1 MLTAERKIFTP
12 TYHFFED
19 DDYFGT
25 LRASFFIPKA
35 VFIAREGNYKFYRE
49 KLFEGKYFCDF
60 HYDCKA
66 IAEKPQGIGYSYSIK
81 HKSISYLLKPGSL
94 FNEMAAF
101 QFELYE
107 GNELLGSI
115 YENPTKFILSIEM
128 EREVS
133 RILQCF
139 IFWLGFRAWI
149 GLRGWRYVTGDTR
162 AAMRF

>member
-1 MLTAERKIFTP
+1 MLRAERKFFIP

-25 LRASFFIPKA
+25 LRASSFIPKA
-35 VFIAREGNYKFYRE
+35 VFIAREGNYTFYRE

-60 HYDCKA
+60 HYDFKA
-66 IAEKPQGIGYSYSIK
+66 IAEKPHGIGYSYSIK
-81 HKSISYLLKPGSL
+81 HKSISYFLKPGSL

-115 YENPTKFILSIEM
+115 YENPTKYILNIEM
-128 EREVS
+128 ESEVS
-133 RILQCF
+133 QILQCF
-139 IFWLGFRAWI
+139 VFWLGFRAWV
-149 GLRGWRYVTGDTR
+149 GNRAWRYVPCGNS